1 MNKCA
6 SMKLDVNLPK
16 KKVSV
21 DFRLRAL
28 SLLMMLLM
36 KKKSSKLKTLMK
48 KYIFRLDFRLKW
60 M

>member
-1 MNKCA
+1 
-6 SMKLDVNLPK
+6 MKLDVNLPK